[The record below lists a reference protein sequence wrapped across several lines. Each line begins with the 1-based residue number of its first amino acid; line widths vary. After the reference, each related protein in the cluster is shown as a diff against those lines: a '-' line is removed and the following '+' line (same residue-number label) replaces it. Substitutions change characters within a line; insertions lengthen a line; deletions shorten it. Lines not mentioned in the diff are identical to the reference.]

1 MSKRIVLGL
10 LATVLCSS
18 VNADPSVGLRF
29 RPKDECIH
37 VKGYFEFRRSFED
50 LVRKRDGQ
58 ALFAMIASDV
68 VLEIG
73 GLSGKENFAKKW
85 NLAAGEASPI
95 WSELDKIIR
104 LGCFAESDRGLMMP
118 HMTALD
124 PHWSAD
130 RVSPKALVL
139 GEYIDLRAGPGAN
152 TASLGLLTWEFVQ
165 MNTER
170 VGPGWVAIKTRGGKS
185 GFVQGSYLRS
195 HLDYSIN
202 FQKDSN
208 GAWSI
213 HAMTA
218 GD

>member
-139 GEYIDLRAGPGAN
+139 GEYILHMVSLSNEGPLYHVGQEFTSARMSRREKLNVEEAASRAPCAPEISSGQLA
-152 TASLGLLTWEFVQ
+152 ACQVQ
-165 MNTER
+165 T
-170 VGPGWVAIKTRGGKS
+170 
-185 GFVQGSYLRS
+185 
-195 HLDYSIN
+195 
-202 FQKDSN
+202 
-208 GAWSI
+208 
-213 HAMTA
+213 
-218 GD
+218 